1 MDDLQLLV
9 NTAAFTEDRQ
19 GTPQSQAFQSRQTL
33 AFFRSLKKIL
43 RQAYSIDTATSA
55 VPATGSPMTYTAG
68 DRMSLHVAGGT
79 VSAISFKRGTTTLG
93 LAVQSAG
100 QLIAL
105 NPGDQVVITY
115 TVAPTLNSVP
125 R

>member
-1 MDDLQLLV
+1 MDALELLA

-19 GTPQSQAFQSRQTL
+19 GSPDSQRFQSRQTL
-33 AFFRSLKKIL
+33 AFFRNLKRIL
-43 RQAYSIDTATSA
+43 RQAYSVDTATSN
-55 VPATGSPMTYTAG
+55 VPVTASPMTYTAT

-79 VSAISFKRGTTTLG
+79 VSAVSFKRGTTTLG

-100 QLIAL
+100 QFVPL
-105 NPGDQVVITY
+105 NPGDQAVITY
-115 TVAPTLNSVP
+115 TVAPTLTQVP